1 MRGILSTPR
10 GGVNAYIFFLLFY
23 VKQKRTKQN
32 ETATEQS
39 KTKRNRA
46 KQNETKKNKAKR
58 NKTEQSKT
66 KRKRTKQNETKRNK
80 ANRNETEQSKEKRNC
95 KRTPT
100 TFTTQL
106 ITTSK
111 VQKECAD
118 PRAKISEQS
127 VAPGG
132 EITRNGYT

>member
-1 MRGILSTPR
+1 
-10 GGVNAYIFFLLFY
+10 

-39 KTKRNRA
+39 KTK
-46 KQNETKKNKAKR
+46 Q
-58 NKTEQSKT
+58 
-66 KRKRTKQNETKRNK
+66 KRTKQNETKQNK

-106 ITTSK
+106 ITNSK